1 MSGGSRQLIE
11 HAQPS
16 LSLSSQAQLSVA
28 GAKSIQLRVPS
39 LPVIPGAHS
48 NLEEVASGETGSAVE
63 ARQDP
68 DYSLKRCQ
76 IWTGQ
81 SQIKVQGMCFV

>member
-1 MSGGSRQLIE
+1 MHSHPYPCHRR
-11 HAQPS
+11 
-16 LSLSSQAQLSVA
+16 LSCQWLVQNLDQ
-28 GAKSIQLRVPS
+28 GIQLRVPS